1 MEHAAVVETMQAR
14 PMGRFGTWAL
24 QLGGTLLILLSVPN
38 TVCAAVLLLGWWG
51 LTFERLRRAELVFFA
66 CTNLFFFCMNAAAL
80 KNGVFAFAQ
89 GDVLG
94 IPCWELFMWGFY
106 VVHALRTVG
115 GPVPRRFDA
124 RAWAVAA
131 GFVAAF
137 AVVRDQ
143 QVLFAVT
150 TALLTAGLLLF
161 HQKHDL
167 LFVAYLVGLGAL
179 IEYGGV
185 IRGLWHY
192 PDAPAGGVP
201 PWFVGMWGGV
211 GLLLR
216 RLCLPLLNAPAQC
229 MQPHMDKGDVIP
241 SISFVRAA
249 SSGSEAWRQKGNLE
263 THP

>member
-1 MEHAAVVETMQAR
+1 MEHAAVVESMGTR
-14 PMGRFGTWAL
+14 PLGRFPAWVL

-38 TVCAAVLLLGWWG
+38 TVCAALLLLGWWG

-66 CTNLFFFCMNAAAL
+66 CTNLFFFFMNAAAL

-89 GDVLG
+89 GDMLG

-106 VVHALRTVG
+106 VVHGLRTVG
-115 GPVPRRFDA
+115 GPVPKRIDA

-137 AVVRDQ
+137 SFVRDQ
-143 QVLFAVT
+143 QALFAVT
-150 TALLTAGLLLF
+150 SALLAVGLLLF

-167 LFVAYLVGLGAL
+167 LFVAYLAGLGAL

-185 IRGLWHY
+185 WRGLWHY

-216 RLCLPLLNAPAQC
+216 RLCLPLVNAPEQTAQPFSD
-229 MQPHMDKGDVIP
+229 QGDAIP
-241 SISFVRAA
+241 TISFVRTARR
-249 SSGSEAWRQKGNLE
+249 GSEAWREKGNLE
-263 THP
+263 RHP

>member
-1 MEHAAVVETMQAR
+1 MEHAAAVETMQAR
-14 PMGRFGTWAL
+14 PLGRFAAWAL
-24 QLGGTLLILLSVPN
+24 QLCGTLLILLSVPN
-38 TVCAAVLLLGWWG
+38 TVCAAVLLLGWWA
-51 LTFERLRRAELVFFA
+51 LTFERVRRAELVFFA
-66 CTNLFFFCMNAAAL
+66 CTNVFFFFMNAAAL

-89 GDVLG
+89 SDALG

-115 GPVPRRFDA
+115 GPVPKRFDT

-150 TALLTAGLLLF
+150 TALLGAGLLLF
-161 HQKHDL
+161 HRKHDL

-185 IRGLWHY
+185 WRGLWHY

-216 RLCLPLLNAPAQC
+216 RLCLPLVNAPAHNTQT
-229 MQPHMDKGDVIP
+229 QADHRDAIP
-241 SISFVRAA
+241 AISFVRAA

-263 THP
+263 RHP